1 MSYTVAETAL
11 ETILKTVT
19 GYSASNVSKGDYRVL
34 GTGQT
39 KAIVLNPGP
48 FTRVNMS
55 PGIVNNNWVVL
66 LELYIPF
73 QTEISTIATN
83 IRTER
88 QAIIDKIDT
97 YPTLNRA
104 SGIVL
109 GALESGDEPELWQV
123 GTRRWWRQVMRVA
136 VREAGTVTYAE

>member
-1 MSYTVAETAL
+1 MSYSVAESAL
-11 ETILKTVT
+11 ETIVKLVT
-19 GYSASNVSKGDYRVL
+19 GYSASNVSKGDYKVL

-39 KAIVLNPGP
+39 KAVVLSPGP
-48 FTRVNMS
+48 FRRTNMS
-55 PGIVNNNWVVL
+55 PGITNTDWMVL

-73 QTEISTIATN
+73 LTEISAIATA

-88 QAIIDKIDT
+88 QAIIDKLDT

-123 GTRRWWRQVMRVA
+123 GSRKWWRQVMRVTI
-136 VREAGTVTYAE
+136 REAGTVTYAE